1 MSHVFAWAVFFVPQD
16 VICELICDHRF
27 PDDTLFMIFEEDYRF
42 WPVGEDP
49 DQCDDYAERLRKL
62 MKASRNKSGAY
73 RPDDEGFEDPAAAG
87 AKGEAAKGRAKGFRQ
102 SGDLH
107 FTDQRAPTIP
117 REQNEGLK
125 QEVADLIRIAT
136 MCNRRR
142 CGDIIWFGWEC
153 HAGDKPTWLW
163 KGSHGIMLSKR
174 GAHHIECAMR
184 SGAIARDHIDLA
196 LVWWLRRPMIAE
208 KAGAC
213 YIYPPLGAYFE
224 HASGCD
230 PKNFGE
236 DKGGRPDGWSGALN
250 PARGT
255 RKSTDQSHRT
265 KYVVQWKGTGKKNM
279 ERTWIE
285 FPKDEVLHSPEYL
298 WLTYKE
304 EPTASLPPPPPPPPE
319 PGAKKEEEEEETVIP
334 VKKSAKP
341 KLTNRQ
347 RRNKHYWNVWQKH
360 RHYTKVVEQ
369 AAPPITL
376 F

>member
-49 DQCDDYAERLRKL
+49 DHCDDYEERLRQL
-62 MKASRNKSGAY
+62 MKKAKNKSGAY
-73 RPDDEGFEDPAAAG
+73 RPDDEGFEDPATAG
-87 AKGEAAKGRAKGFRQ
+87 AKGEAANGRAKGFRQ
-102 SGDLH
+102 SGDFH
-107 FTDQRAPTIP
+107 YTDQRAPTIP
-117 REQNEGLK
+117 QDENEGLK

-136 MCNRRR
+136 LCDRHK

-153 HAGDKPTWLW
+153 HAGEKPTWLW

-174 GAHHIECAMR
+174 GAAKIEVAMR
-184 SGAIARDHIDLA
+184 SEAIERDHIDLA
-196 LVWWLRRPMIAE
+196 LAWWLRRPHIAE

-213 YIYPPLGAYFE
+213 YIYPPLGAYYH

-236 DKGGRPDGWSGALN
+236 DKGGRPDGWSGKLN
-250 PARGT
+250 PAKGT
-255 RKSTDQSHRT
+255 RRSTDQSNR
-265 KYVVQWKGTGKKNM
+265 KKWVIQWQGTGNKNM
-279 ERTWIE
+279 DRTWIE
-285 FPKDEVLHSPEYL
+285 FPKDDVLHSPEYR

-304 EPTASLPPPPPPPPE
+304 REPTASLPPPPPPDPR
-319 PGAKKEEEEEETVIP
+319 GAKKEEEEEAVLP

-341 KLTNRQ
+341 KLTRRQ
-347 RRNKHYWNVWQKH
+347 IRIKHMWNVWQRH
-360 RHYTKVVEQ
+360 RHYTDDFHQ